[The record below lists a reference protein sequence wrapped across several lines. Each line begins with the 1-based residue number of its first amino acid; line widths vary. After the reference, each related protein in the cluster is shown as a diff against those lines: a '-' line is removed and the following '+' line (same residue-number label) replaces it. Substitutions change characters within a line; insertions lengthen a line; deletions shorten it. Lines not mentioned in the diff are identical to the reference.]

1 MMTPVKDSTRPVN
14 YEMTP
19 QGADK
24 WDQNPSSIDNYN
36 IEVYQYFNQSECA
49 IFSSNVEFGAKNWM
63 KLFFE

>member
-1 MMTPVKDSTRPVN
+1 MTPVKDATRPVN

-36 IEVYQYFNQSECA
+36 IEVFKC
-49 IFSSNVEFGAKNWM
+49 FKLKLLTSSNQNA
-63 KLFFE
+63 LF

>member
-1 MMTPVKDSTRPVN
+1 MMTPVKDATRPVN

-36 IEVYQYFNQSECA
+36 IEVFKCFNQFKSECA
-49 IFSSNVEFGAKNWM
+49 ILKF
-63 KLFFE
+63 

>member
-36 IEVYQYFNQSECA
+36 IEVFQWLNQSECA
-49 IFSSNVEFGAKNWM
+49 NNLNLAPKIGSPKHTKIIS
-63 KLFFE
+63 